1 MPPAARTLAVALPR
15 LAGAAADVRALG
27 RTVLG
32 IAVGLT
38 ALGQVMIYSSMA
50 VKMSVNGG
58 DANPLLAKQATWVLA
73 ATAVAWISSTVPLE
87 RLRRHSHHLLAV
99 VLVLLCAVKVVG
111 TASHNSRR
119 WLVLGSLSVQP
130 SEFLKIAVVLYLADR
145 LARREEDPFEGRTPW
160 PALLAPIGIGIA
172 LIMWQPDLGTSL
184 FVAALAVV
192 LLGLAGVR
200 PGHLVPL
207 AAVALPLLVGIAA
220 AKFRHVG
227 DRLEFLT
234 KGADASPQLREA
246 VNAVGSGGWLGA
258 GLGAGTQKLWRVPEM
273 QTDFIFALIGE
284 ELGFVGCV
292 TVILA
297 FMAFVVY
304 GKRIAERAHDAAGS
318 FPFYVAAGATFM
330 VAFQALI
337 NIAVVLACAPTK
349 GVPLPFISL
358 GGSNLVTCFAAV
370 GLLVNVTR
378 TTARE
383 SAGDAW
389 G

>member
-1 MPPAARTLAVALPR
+1 VASAAKPLSVALPR
-15 LAGAAADVRALG
+15 VGAASAADARSLG
-27 RTVLG
+27 RAVLG
-32 IAVGLT
+32 IAIGLT

-50 VKMSVNGG
+50 VKTS
-58 DANPLLAKQATWVLA
+58 NPGALLGKQAMWVGVAGLVGWLA
-73 ATAVAWISSTVPLE
+73 SVAPLD
-87 RLRRHSHHLLAV
+87 RLRRHSHHALLV

-111 TASHNSRR
+111 TSSHNSRR
-119 WLVLGSLSVQP
+119 WLTLGSLSIQP
-130 SEFLKIAVVLYLADR
+130 SEFLKVAVILYLSDR
-145 LARREEDPFEGRTPW
+145 LARRDDDPFPGKTPW
-160 PALLAPIGIGIA
+160 PALLAPIGVGIA
-172 LIMWQPDLGTSL
+172 LVLWQPDLGTSL
-184 FVAALAVV
+184 FVAALMVV

-207 AAVALPLLVGIAA
+207 AAVVLPVMVGIAA

-284 ELGFVGCV
+284 ELGFVGCLA
-292 TVILA
+292 VILA
-297 FMAFVVY
+297 FMAFVTY
-304 GKRIAERAHDAAGS
+304 GKRIAERAHDAIGP
-318 FPFYVAAGATFM
+318 FGFYVAAGATFA
-330 VAFQALI
+330 VTFQALI

-358 GGSNLVTCFAAV
+358 GGSNLVTCAACV
-370 GLLVNVTR
+370 GLVANVAKA
-378 TTARE
+378 TARE
-383 SAGDAW
+383 TSGDPWAA
-389 G
+389 